1 MRGLPLLVAT
11 LVLSSGC
18 LDFLDE
24 TEENLAPT
32 SVPSFQGSGPFE
44 PEELITFTGKESSDP
59 EDDILEYYWDFD
71 KNDGKNEN
79 IVGDLSKNGETT
91 HSYNSEG
98 TYTVTLTVTD
108 GKNTDSSTIKVK
120 IEKENSDL
128 RAIVTTDDDVN
139 SEVNNAEKKKYTF
152 SASDSISE
160 SAITK
165 YEWDFSYDTSEGF
178 QVDEES
184 NEAEISYDFDSGIYT
199 IKVRITNEMGESD
212 EASYSDDIELKI
224 NYKYS
229 DTRTIDSGNQEHLLQ
244 VYGIPARYIKATLE
258 YESNSVHSKD
268 LDLYIYN
275 HSQERNPDDSDTEY
289 VAVNDTHDNGN
300 IEQVNYIELD
310 YYNSTDRAWFDEIH
324 ELGEWGVVVDH
335 ERTGTNEYTVKIEVI
350 YWDES

>member
-1 MRGLPLLVAT
+1 MKYISLIIIGLMI
-11 LVLSSGC
+11 SSGC

-24 TEENLAPT
+24 ESTNQSPT
-32 SVPSFQGSGPFE
+32 SIANFVGNGPFE
-44 PEELITFTGKESSDP
+44 PDEIITFTGKDSNDP
-59 EDDILEYYWDFD
+59 DGDTLEYYWDFD
-71 KNDGKNEN
+71 VNDGIDEN
-79 IVGDLSKNGETT
+79 VRGDISNNGKIT
-91 HSYNSEG
+91 HSYNTEG

-108 GKNTDSSTIKVK
+108 GKDTDSSTVKVK
-120 IEKENSDL
+120 VERENSEI
-128 RAIVTTDDDVN
+128 RAIVTTEDEVN
-139 SEVNNAEKKKYTF
+139 SEVNNAEKITYTF
-152 SASDSISE
+152 SAADSISE
-160 SAITK
+160 SSITK
-165 YEWDFSYDTSEGF
+165 YEWDFSYDSSDGF
-178 QVDEES
+178 QSEEES
-184 NEAEISYDFDSGIYT
+184 NEAEISHDFDSGIYT
-199 IKVRITNEMGESD
+199 IKVRITNEMGEND

-229 DTRTIDSGNQEHLLQ
+229 DTRNIDSGNQEHLLQ

-350 YWDES
+350 YWE

>member
-1 MRGLPLLVAT
+1 MKYISLIIFGLMI
-11 LVLSSGC
+11 SSGC

-24 TEENLAPT
+24 ESTNQSPT
-32 SVPSFQGSGPFE
+32 SIANFVGNGPFE
-44 PEELITFTGKESSDP
+44 PDEIITFTGKDSNDP
-59 EDDILEYYWDFD
+59 DGDTLEYYWDFD
-71 KNDGKNEN
+71 VNDGVDEN
-79 IVGDLSKNGETT
+79 VRGDISNNGKIT
-91 HSYNSEG
+91 HSYNTEG

-108 GKNTDSSTIKVK
+108 GKDADSSTVKVK
-120 IEKENSDL
+120 VEKENSEI
-128 RAIVTTDDDVN
+128 RAIVTTEDEVN
-139 SEVNNAEKKKYTF
+139 SEVNNAEKITYTF
-152 SASDSISE
+152 SAADSISE
-160 SAITK
+160 SSITK
-165 YEWDFSYDTSEGF
+165 YEWDFSYDSSDGF
-178 QVDEES
+178 QSEEES
-184 NEAEISYDFDSGIYT
+184 NEAEISHDFDSGIYT
-199 IKVRITNEMGESD
+199 IKVRITNEMGEND

-229 DTRTIDSGNQEHLLQ
+229 DTRNIDSGNQEHLLQ

-350 YWDES
+350 YWE

>member
-1 MRGLPLLVAT
+1 MKYISLIIIGLMI
-11 LVLSSGC
+11 SSGC

-24 TEENLAPT
+24 ESTNQSPT
-32 SVPSFQGSGPFE
+32 SIANFVGNGPFE
-44 PEELITFTGKESSDP
+44 PDEIITFTGKDSNDP
-59 EDDILEYYWDFD
+59 DGDTLEYYWDFD
-71 KNDGKNEN
+71 VNDGIDEN
-79 IVGDLSKNGETT
+79 VRGDISNNGKIT
-91 HSYNSEG
+91 HSYNTEG

-108 GKNTDSSTIKVK
+108 GKDADSSTVKVK
-120 IEKENSDL
+120 VEKETNEI
-128 RAIVTTDDDVN
+128 RAIVTTDDEVN
-139 SEVNNAEKKKYTF
+139 SEVNNAEKITYTF

-165 YEWDFSYDTSEGF
+165 YEWDFSYDSSDGF
-178 QVDEES
+178 QADQES
-184 NEAEISYDFDSGIYT
+184 NEAEITHEFDSGIYT
-199 IKVRITNEMGESD
+199 IKVRITNEMGEND

-229 DTRTIDSGNQEHLLQ
+229 DTRNIDSGNQEHLLQ

-350 YWDES
+350 YWE